1 MPNFS
6 RIELM
11 RTIRSTPSSEC
22 GLSKSANAFFR
33 ASALSFGA
41 MPSSNSTQTISTP
54 LATALGNMSGLSPGT
69 KMKLR
74 RGCMEVFSVISVSYS
89 F

>member
-1 MPNFS
+1 
-6 RIELM
+6 M
-11 RTIRSTPSSEC
+11 RTMRSTPSSEC
-22 GLSKSANAFFR
+22 GSLKSANAFSR

-41 MPSSNSTQTISTP
+41 MPSSNSTQTMSTP

-74 RGCMEVFSVISVSYS
+74 RGCMEGFFVIGVSC